1 MAPCGGCRLF
11 SLATGSGLAGE
22 VRLLPVFQCYIFH
35 KHKSYL
41 LCEITLIFIGHFLYL
56 FAQIN
61 IQTNAF
67 YNGIL

>member
-1 MAPCGGCRLF
+1 MLV
-11 SLATGSGLAGE
+11 LAKIKPVEAVPHGA
-22 VRLLPVFQCYIFH
+22 LLPVFQCYIFH